1 VIWKVSWPVLA
12 DGNLKE
18 SIVKIE
24 KYSFGMGDRFY
35 HQGKAQLQAV
45 MMATEA
51 GIDIAPV
58 WNKSNREHEIV
69 GTEPQSLRDEA
80 DAAVAALG
88 WQGSYYVDADHI
100 NLKTVDRFM
109 HCSDFFTLD
118 VGDDIGQRAA
128 DEDIAAFVEK
138 HGRYVG
144 TLEIPGA
151 GSYEVTTQTLKE
163 AAGTYLKAV
172 QTAGQVYRYI
182 VENRGPDFIPEVS
195 MDETMNPQTPLEMFF
210 ILAMIADEGIPAQT
224 IAPKF
229 TGRFNKGVDY
239 VGDVAQFEKEF
250 NDDLAA
256 IALAVKEFGLPDNL
270 KMSVHSGSDKF
281 SIYGPI
287 AKALKRTGAGIHVKT
302 AGTTWLEELI
312 GLAEGGGEGLVIAKE
327 VYANSLANIDALCE
341 PYATVIDI
349 DRSKLPSAEVV
360 NGWTS
365 KRYADTLRHV
375 LTHPDYNLHVRQLLH
390 VGYKVAAQ
398 MGERYYG
405 ALKTFEEDVSRNVTT
420 NLWERHLKILFVD

>member
-1 VIWKVSWPVLA
+1 M
-12 DGNLKE
+12 
-18 SIVKIE
+18 KIE
-24 KYSFGMGDRFY
+24 KFSFGMGDRFY
-35 HQGKAQLQAV
+35 HQGKAQLQALV
-45 MMATEA
+45 NARDA
-51 GIDIAPV
+51 GIDVSPV
-58 WNKSNREHEIV
+58 WNKSDREHVIV
-69 GTEPQSLRDEA
+69 GTEPQSLREEA

-88 WQGSYYVDADHI
+88 WKGSYYVDADHI
-100 NLKTVDRFM
+100 NLKTVDRFL

-118 VGDDIGQRAA
+118 VGDDIGEMA
-128 DEDIAAFVEK
+128 DAGDIVAFVDK
-138 HGRYVG
+138 HSRFIG

-151 GSYEVTTQTLKE
+151 GEYEVTSATLE
-163 AAGTYLKAV
+163 AAAVTYLKAV
-172 QTAGQVYRYI
+172 KSAGRVYRHI
-182 VENRGPDFIPEVS
+182 VESRGEDFIPEVS

-256 IALAVKEFGLPDNL
+256 IALAVKEFGLPENL

-287 AKALKRTGAGIHVKT
+287 ANALKRTGAGIHIKT

-312 GLAEGGGEGLVIAKE
+312 GLAEGGGEGLAIAKE
-327 VYANSLANIDALCE
+327 VYASSLANIDALCA

-349 DRSKLPSAEVV
+349 DRSRLPAAEEV
-360 NGWTS
+360 NGWS
-365 KRYADTLRHV
+365 SEKYADTLRHV
-375 LTHPDYNLHVRQLLH
+375 RSNPDYNLHVRQLLH

-398 MGERYYG
+398 MGDRYYG
-405 ALKTFEEDVSRNVTT
+405 ALKTYEADVSRNVTE
-420 NLWERHLKILFVD
+420 NLWERHLKPLFLD

>member
-1 VIWKVSWPVLA
+1 M
-12 DGNLKE
+12 
-18 SIVKIE
+18 KIE
-24 KYSFGMGDRFY
+24 KFSFGMGDRFC
-35 HQGKAQLQAV
+35 HQGRAQLSAV
-45 MMATEA
+45 QLAKEA
-51 GIDIAPV
+51 GVDIAPV
-58 WNKSNREHEIV
+58 WNKSDREHVIV

-80 DAAVAALG
+80 DAAVTALG

-100 NLKTVDRFM
+100 NLKTVDRFL

-118 VGDDIGQRAA
+118 VGDDIGEIA
-128 DEDIAAFVEK
+128 DAEDIVAFVDK
-138 HGRYVG
+138 HSRFIG

-151 GSYEVTTQTLKE
+151 GAYEVTSATLE
-163 AAGTYLKAV
+163 SAAVTYLKAV
-172 QTAGQVYRYI
+172 KTAGRVYRHI
-182 VENRGPDFIPEVS
+182 VDNRGPDFIPEVS

-239 VGDVAQFEKEF
+239 VGDIKQFEKEF

-287 AKALKRTGAGIHVKT
+287 AKALKRTGAGIHIKT

-312 GLAEGGGEGLVIAKE
+312 GLALAGGDGLE
-327 VYANSLANIDALCE
+327 LSLIHISE
-341 PYATVIDI
+341 PT
-349 DRSKLPSAEVV
+349 RPS
-360 NGWTS
+360 
-365 KRYADTLRHV
+365 
-375 LTHPDYNLHVRQLLH
+375 P
-390 VGYKVAAQ
+390 
-398 MGERYYG
+398 
-405 ALKTFEEDVSRNVTT
+405 
-420 NLWERHLKILFVD
+420 

>member
-1 VIWKVSWPVLA
+1 M
-12 DGNLKE
+12 
-18 SIVKIE
+18 KIE

-35 HQGKAQLQAV
+35 HQGKAQLQAIV
-45 MMATEA
+45 MAKEA

-58 WNKSNREHEIV
+58 WNKSNREHLIV

-80 DAAVAALG
+80 DAAVVALG
-88 WQGSYYVDADHI
+88 WQAPYYVDADHI
-100 NLKTVDRFM
+100 TLATVDPFIA
-109 HCSDFFTLD
+109 CSDFFTLD
-118 VGDDIGQRAA
+118 VGDDIGERASDA
-128 DEDIAAFVEK
+128 DIAAFVER
-138 HGRYVG
+138 HSRFIG

-151 GSYEVTTQTLKE
+151 GSYAVSAETLD
-163 AAGTYLKAV
+163 AYAGTYLKAV
-172 QTAGQVYRYI
+172 QTAGKICRHI
-182 VENRGPDFIPEVS
+182 VEQRGTDFVPEVS

-256 IALAVKEFGLPDNL
+256 IALAIEEFGLPDNL
-270 KMSVHSGSDKF
+270 KMSIHSGSDKF

-287 AKALKRTGAGIHVKT
+287 GKALKRTGAGIHVKT
-302 AGTTWLEELI
+302 AGTTWLEEII

-327 VYANSLANIDALCE
+327 VYAKALEKIDALCE

-349 DRSKLPSAEVV
+349 DRAQLPSAAEV
-360 NGWTS
+360 NSWS
-365 KRYADTLRHV
+365 SEEYANALRHV
-375 LTHPDYNLHVRQLLH
+375 QSNQAYNLHLRQLLH
-390 VGYKVAAQ
+390 VGFKVAAQ
-398 MGERYYG
+398 MGDRYYG
-405 ALKTFEEDVSRNVTT
+405 ALETYEEDVARNVTT
-420 NLWERHLKILFVD
+420 NLWERHIKPLFLD